1 MHMHM
6 HMRTCTCTHAHMHM
20 HMDMDMDMHMA
31 LQVLGNVKVVLSI
44 FISLLIFGNRVSE
57 WSAAGCVV
65 TLLGVAMYNSASK

>member
-6 HMRTCTCTHAHMHM
+6 HMHVHMHM
-20 HMDMDMDMHMA
+20 HISHAHAHAHMHMA

-65 TLLGVAMYNSASK
+65 TLLGVAMYNSAPK

>member
-1 MHMHM
+1 
-6 HMRTCTCTHAHMHM
+6 
-20 HMDMDMDMHMA
+20 MHMA

-65 TLLGVAMYNSASK
+65 TLLGVAMYNSAPK

>member
-6 HMRTCTCTHAHMHM
+6 HMHISHAHAHA
-20 HMDMDMDMHMA
+20 HMHMA
-31 LQVLGNVKVVLSI
+31 LQVLGNVRVVLSI

-65 TLLGVAMYNSASK
+65 TLLGVAMYNSAPK